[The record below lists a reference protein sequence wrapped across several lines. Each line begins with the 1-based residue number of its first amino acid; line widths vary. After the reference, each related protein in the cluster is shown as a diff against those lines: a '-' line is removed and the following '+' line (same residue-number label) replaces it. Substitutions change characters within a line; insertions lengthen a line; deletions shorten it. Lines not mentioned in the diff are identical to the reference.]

1 MIQEYVNIIK
11 QIDEDSQ
18 RKGLLKTVDRSAE
31 TMTFLIDSV
40 RFGIEAQYLCM
51 IIRGVE
57 EQNSNMVTSAMMG
70 SSQKDASTRNEFLK
84 LIGA

>member
-18 RKGLLKTVDRSAE
+18 RSSTVKMELLKTVDRAAE

-40 RFGIEAQYLCM
+40 RFGIEAQ
-51 IIRGVE
+51 E
-57 EQNSNMVTSAMMG
+57 NTSA
-70 SSQKDASTRNEFLK
+70 
-84 LIGA
+84 

>member
-1 MIQEYVNIIK
+1 MNQEYLNIIK
-11 QIDEDSQ
+11 QIGEDPQ
-18 RKGLLKTVDRSAE
+18 REGLLKTADRAAE
-31 TMTFLIDSV
+31 AMRFLIDSV
-40 RFGIEAQYLCM
+40 RFGIEAQYLYM